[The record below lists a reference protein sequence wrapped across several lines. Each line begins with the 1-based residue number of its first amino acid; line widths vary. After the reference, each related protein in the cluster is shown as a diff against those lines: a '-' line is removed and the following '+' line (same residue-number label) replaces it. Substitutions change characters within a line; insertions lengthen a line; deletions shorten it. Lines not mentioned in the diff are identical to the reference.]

1 VWHGRRV
8 VEEDR
13 EVGGAASD
21 SLAQFDALGGV
32 EGAGEEE
39 VGGPT
44 QTFAEP
50 EGSKV
55 LMATSVCDTVLDNG
69 FL

>member
-21 SLAQFDALGGV
+21 SRAQFDALGGV
-32 EGAGEEE
+32 EGAGEDE
-39 VGGPT
+39 VAGPT
-44 QTFAEP
+44 QTLQSLKGP
-50 EGSKV
+50 R
-55 LMATSVCDTVLDNG
+55 CR
-69 FL
+69 